1 MRSNPGSSPAQAE
14 GRIFSIMNINHA
26 AKAGVTVREYKVME
40 QRDTEIE
47 KGVDRI
53 TQEWLQQKKSGLLKF
68 TLGSVG
74 LEQPMDKRYF
84 YASAALLCL
93 FPSWEKR
100 VYGRCHKAR
109 AGCAGRCDGN
119 DHP

>member
-1 MRSNPGSSPAQAE
+1 MPPFCMRSNPGSSPAQAE

-26 AKAGVTVREYKVME
+26 AQAGVTVREYKVME

-47 KGVDRI
+47 KGFDRI

-84 YASAALLCL
+84 YASTAFIVFVPFLGKKGIW
-93 FPSWEKR
+93 PMSQGT
-100 VYGRCHKAR
+100 GRMR
-109 AGCAGRCDGN
+109 REV
-119 DHP
+119 

>member
-1 MRSNPGSSPAQAE
+1 
-14 GRIFSIMNINHA
+14 MNINHA

-47 KGVDRI
+47 KGFDRI
-53 TQEWLQQKKSGLLKF
+53 TQEWLQKKSGLLKF

-84 YASAALLCL
+84 YSIDRLYRVCSLLGQ
-93 FPSWEKR
+93 KR